1 MAHPSAL
8 DEDLVKLLH
17 DRDGLET
24 VVMLQD
30 GRRLV
35 VYDIAW
41 GYDIGDQWAHVTTN
55 ISPGRVGVAVDL
67 FWTSEVVS
75 VIDPGTDRKIYTV
88 S

>member
-1 MAHPSAL
+1 MVQPPAL

-17 DRDGLET
+17 DREGLET

-30 GRRLV
+30 GRHLV

-41 GYDIGDQWAHVTTN
+41 GYDIGDPWAHVTTN
-55 ISPGRVGVAVDL
+55 ISPGRDGASVDVFL
-67 FWTSEVVS
+67 TSEVAS
-75 VIDPGTDRKIYTV
+75 VIDPGTDRKIYIA